1 MRQPRSTCLTESGP
15 VQVRTERCGWTR
27 FVETGHHQGRQHPA
41 LGQGLR
47 LQPPTAI
54 EPKFRPGQSP
64 GAQPSASRPNGGPA
78 VGGGYPPP
86 AYRRRSALISLRN
99 PVAIACPFQ
108 ACASAIAAPVAGDAL
123 APRPLGWAPQPPH
136 SRAPDQGPARP
147 WSSPPLVIVMDASVP
162 AAICRCI
169 RGGCPRPA
177 AGPTLAFSGQLLFRV
192 LNPADEL
199 VRARDVMSFHS
210 TTQSGCS
217 KIADQ

>member
-108 ACASAIAAPVAGDAL
+108 ACASAIAAPVCWRRVGASAAGVGASAASLSCSRSGSCSAVVIASSRHSDGRFCASRYL
-123 APRPLGWAPQPPH
+123 PVH
-136 SRAPDQGPARP
+136 SRWLPPASSRADAGVLGPA
-147 WSSPPLVIVMDASVP
+147 LVS
-162 AAICRCI
+162 
-169 RGGCPRPA
+169 
-177 AGPTLAFSGQLLFRV
+177 
-192 LNPADEL
+192 
-199 VRARDVMSFHS
+199 
-210 TTQSGCS
+210 CS
-217 KIADQ
+217 QPSR